1 MPSRDDI
8 RSLSTEQRW
17 IPPSTV
23 RRDARTQESRN
34 DLIFRK
40 VRGILN
46 KLTPE
51 KFAKLSNDL
60 LNVELNSDLILK
72 GVIFLIF
79 EKALDEPK
87 YSSMYAQLCKRLS
100 DEAANFEPR
109 KALIESQKG
118 QSTFTF
124 LLLNKCRD
132 EFENRSKASEAFE
145 SQDELAPE
153 EEERRQ
159 VAKRKMLGNIKFIGE
174 LGKLGIVSEPIL
186 HRCIQQL
193 LEKKRRGGSR
203 GDTAEDIECL
213 CQIMRTCGR
222 ILDSDKG
229 RGLMDQYFRR
239 MKSLAESSDL
249 PLRIK
254 FMLRD
259 VIELRR
265 DGWVPRKATSTEGPM
280 PINQIRSDNDE
291 FLRGNGFHRREDR
304 LGPEF
309 LRKMGRG
316 GLDMDMMGSIPLTSP
331 SFGMSSPFSP
341 NGFSGSSG
349 VAYGRHNQR
358 NQPGYYQNQNRHQ
371 NNYQGKHNQ
380 QQHNSQQNFNN
391 NSNKEQLRFN
401 KNKMLI
407 GHPEEVSLR
416 PSANSMMFKQT
427 NINPNLPLNSGRASE
442 LPLLRT
448 NPLKPN
454 SPLLHKEL
462 PPAIVIKQGPVD
474 KREKARDRKDKGISR
489 EEILKKVNALMDDL
503 ATHGNIQ
510 DVVTTFQD
518 LKIPER
524 LLRHAVYTLH
534 SNTLDR
540 GDTERELAAKFVV
553 ELEKAEAV
561 TAQQIHEGWKELVS
575 NIPEKE
581 STVPCVAS
589 HVAYLTAK
597 AIVDNLIQLSDL
609 VAVTENGQHH
619 PLFLLTLQQLH
630 KSQGKARLTQIFNE
644 SKVNLISQLPEA
656 DKTKERLAEILEDRE
671 LTFLYPLLK
680 IQGDIW
686 RQLEN
691 DPNPNTLYKWIKEK
705 LEPSHHTDSEF
716 INALMNVLLKYITQ
730 ETILAPGVD
739 PSNVG
744 KAAIDKEKALLEKY
758 ARLMRSLFVDIE
770 SQMTALHALQTFW
783 FSHNF
788 PKGMLLRWFDGL
800 YRLEV
805 IEEDAYFKWKECVT
819 DAYPGKG
826 KALFEV
832 NNWLTWLDTAST
844 EEESDDHN
852 DDDDNN
858 KNYRMQKL

>member
-23 RRDARTQESRN
+23 RRDARTPESRN

-145 SQDELAPE
+145 SQDELCPE

-291 FLRGNGFHRREDR
+291 SSRGNGFHRREDR
-304 LGPEF
+304 LGAEF

-331 SFGMSSPFSP
+331 SFGMSSPFSS

-349 VAYGRHNQR
+349 VGYGRHNQR

-380 QQHNSQQNFNN
+380 QQHNLPQNFNN
-391 NSNKEQLRFN
+391 SSNKEQLRFN

-448 NPLKPN
+448 TTLKPS

-503 ATHGNIQ
+503 ATPGNIQ
-510 DVVTTFQD
+510 ATVTAFQD

-524 LLRHAVYTLH
+524 LLRHAVYTLY

-561 TAQQIHEGWKELVS
+561 TSQQIHEGWKELVS

-597 AIVDNLIQLSDL
+597 AIVDNLIQLTDL

-630 KSQGKARLTQIFNE
+630 KSQGKVRLTEIFNE

-744 KAAIDKEKALLEKY
+744 KAAIDKEKALLDKY
-758 ARLMRSLFVDIE
+758 ARLMRLLFVNIE
-770 SQMTALHALQTFW
+770 SQMTALHALQAFW

-805 IEEDAYFKWKECVT
+805 IEEEAYFKWKECVT

-844 EEESDDHN
+844 EEESDDH